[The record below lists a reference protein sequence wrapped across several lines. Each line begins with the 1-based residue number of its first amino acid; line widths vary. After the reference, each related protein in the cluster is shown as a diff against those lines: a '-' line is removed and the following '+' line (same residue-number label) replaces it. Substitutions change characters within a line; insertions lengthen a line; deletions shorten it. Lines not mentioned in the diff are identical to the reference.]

1 VNKLTG
7 NIEGKFPD
15 ALELKQFIISSET
28 MSQFQKRVRMRLL
41 TIIADGNLSIE
52 ALSHD
57 MAMSSRTLQ
66 RRLKGEGTSYQ
77 NEVNHLREDL
87 ARYYL
92 INTSYTGSEIAY
104 LLGYGDANSF
114 FRAFHSWTGQ
124 TPRSLRRKH

>member
-1 VNKLTG
+1 MTG

-15 ALELKQFIISSET
+15 VLELKQFIISGENI
-28 MSQFQKRVRMRLL
+28 SQLQKRVRMRLL
-41 TIIADGNLSIE
+41 SIISDGNLSIE

-66 RRLKGEGTSYQ
+66 RRLKDEGTSYQ

-87 ARYYL
+87 ARHYL
-92 INTSYTGSEIAY
+92 TNTNYTGSEIAY

-124 TPRSLRRKH
+124 TPQSLRQKH